1 MAAETTT
8 SRKRVLFWALAASL
22 LVILLVF
29 GLRSLFQEKVPVRI
43 ATPDY
48 QDMTTVVSTNG
59 KVEPVQDFVAHAPYP
74 GLISKIMAREGE
86 QVKAGT
92 LVLSMDSSSAAAR
105 AAAARAALIGARAN
119 SESVAMGG
127 PQQERVELA
136 GELDRARLSV
146 DQAKKDLTALE
157 QLQAKGAASAS
168 EVAAAR
174 NRVATTQSNL
184 QSIQQKQTN
193 RYSTLDRSHAQA
205 QVAESQAALADASQN
220 ISDANVRPP
229 FTGTVYSLPVK
240 KYDFVNAGDILAR
253 VADLSHMQVRAYF
266 DEPEI
271 GKLAIGQSVT
281 ITWEARMGKV
291 WHGHVIQV
299 PTTVINYG
307 TRNVGEC
314 IIAVDDA
321 NGDLLPNTNVNVKV
335 TTQEKPHVLAIPRE
349 GLRTQGSQDYVFR
362 IIEGK
367 LVRTPVKVGA
377 VNLTLVEILSG
388 IKPGDTIALNSTTS
402 ADLAPGLRVKVD
414 KQ

>member
-1 MAAETTT
+1 M
-8 SRKRVLFWALAASL
+8 WALAASL
-22 LVILLVF
+22 FVILLVF
-29 GLRSLFQEKVPVRI
+29 GLRSLFQEKIPVRV

-59 KVEPVQDFVAHAPYP
+59 KVEPVQDFVAHAPYA
-74 GLISKIMAREGE
+74 GLVDKVLGHEGE
-86 QVKAGT
+86 QVKAGA
-92 LVLSMDSSSAAAR
+92 LIVGMDSTSAAAR
-105 AAAARAALIGARAN
+105 AASARAALLGARAN
-119 SESVAMGG
+119 SESVAQGG

-136 GELDRARLSV
+136 GELERARLSAE
-146 DQAKKDLTALE
+146 QAKKDLAALQ

-174 NRVATTQSNL
+174 DRVATAQSNL

-193 RYSTLDRSHAQA
+193 RYSNLDRSHAQA
-205 QVAESQAALADASQN
+205 QVAESQAALSDAAQN
-220 ISDANVRPP
+220 IADANVRSP
-229 FTGTVYSLPVK
+229 FTGTLYSLPVK
-240 KYDFVNAGDILAR
+240 KYDFVNPGDILAR

-271 GKLAIGQSVT
+271 GKLAINQPVT

-291 WHGHVIQV
+291 WHGHVVQV

-349 GLRTQGSQDYVFR
+349 GLRTQGAQDYVFR
-362 IIEGK
+362 VVDGR

-377 VNLTLVEILSG
+377 VNLTLVEINSG
-388 IKPGDTIALNSTTS
+388 IKPGDVIALNSTTS
-402 ADLAPGLRVKVD
+402 ADLSPGLSVKVD
-414 KQ
+414 K